1 MAKNLRLR
9 TGDKLKVIPLGSE
22 EDQPRSGDMVLM
34 KHDSPPKVASVTFS
48 PILDSLNALEA
59 REGGDELSDD
69 EISERFLTPY
79 LNLAESTALVK
90 KNSVLAITDDNGR
103 TLDFM
108 VTYVELEDDAP
119 ADKAEAD
126 EEEDGKFFPGRIGT
140 HAAMTT
146 RFSRTTFLQMMTL
159 RLLVLPMLPQAL
171 F

>member
-1 MAKNLRLR
+1 MATNLRLR
-9 TGDKLKVIPLGSE
+9 SGDKLKVIPLGSE

-34 KHDSPPKVASVTFS
+34 NYDSPPKIASVTFS

-90 KNSVLAITDDNGR
+90 KDAVLTINDDNGR
-103 TLDFM
+103 SLDFM

-119 ADKAEAD
+119 ADAN
-126 EEEDGKFFPGRIGT
+126 EEEDGKFFPGRIWT
-140 HAAMTT
+140 YAAMTT
-146 RFSRTTFLQMMTL
+146 RFSPTSFCR
-159 RLLVLPMLPQAL
+159 
-171 F
+171 